1 METEPDE
8 PAFNMARLYEQMK
21 TALHLFGV
29 RFGNMHE
36 VEMHFVDRGNVI
48 QVRFVH
54 EGDSI
59 VFAYPK
65 EKP

>member
-1 METEPDE
+1 
-8 PAFNMARLYEQMK
+8 MARLYEQMK